1 MVMQTSILCSVCKS
15 GRIVTDLES
24 AEVVCESCGL
34 VSPDKAI
41 ESRAEWTTFESD
53 NGSNNCQRVGLP
65 NSLAFHDM
73 GLSTIIGS
81 QNKDSTG
88 HTLNTYVNSSMQRLR
103 TWDAR
108 SRSNISGHRNLMQAF
123 NELGRLKDK
132 LVLTNAIVEKTA
144 YIYRKAEEK
153 QMIRG
158 RSTSA
163 ILAAAIYIACRELG
177 APKSLREMIEASQ
190 VKSKAIRH
198 CYRLLALKLDV
209 KAPLI
214 EPSKYITRIAN
225 KAGISEKTKRIALT
239 MMEEITKN
247 EISAG
252 KNPVALAAT
261 VLYLSC
267 LASNENQTQMNIAAA
282 AGVTDVTIRKR
293 FKDLKTKHCLS
304 AMMMREMLL

>member
-1 MVMQTSILCSVCKS
+1 MQTSIQCSTCKS
-15 GRIVTDLES
+15 GRLITDIDS

-34 VSPDKAI
+34 VSPGKAI
-41 ESRAEWTTFESD
+41 ENPAMWITFESD
-53 NGSNNCQRVGLP
+53 NDSNRRQRVGLP
-65 NSLAFHDM
+65 NSIAFHDM

-88 HTLNTYVNSSMQRLR
+88 HPLNTHVNSSIQRLR

-123 NELGRLKDK
+123 NELSRLKDK
-132 LVLTNAIVEKTA
+132 LGLTNTIVEKAA

-158 RSTSA
+158 RSMSA

-177 APKSLREMIEASQ
+177 TPKSFREMTESSQ

-198 CYRLLALKLDV
+198 CYRLLAIELDA

-214 EPSKYITRIAN
+214 EPSKYIARIAN
-225 KAGISEKTKRIALT
+225 KAGISEKTKRLALT
-239 MMEEITKN
+239 MMKEITKN

-267 LASNENQTQMNIAAA
+267 LARNENQTQMKIAAA
-282 AGVTDVTIRKR
+282 AGTTEVSIRNR
-293 FKDLKTKHCLS
+293 SKDLKTKYCLNT
-304 AMMMREMLL
+304 MIWEMPF

>member
-1 MVMQTSILCSVCKS
+1 MQTSIQCSMCNS
-15 GRIVTDLES
+15 GRLVTDIES

-34 VSPDKAI
+34 VSTCKAI
-41 ESRAEWTTFESD
+41 ENPAMWMTFESD
-53 NGSNNCQRVGLP
+53 NGSNNRQRVGLP

-73 GLSTIIGS
+73 GLSTIIGG

-88 HTLNTYVNSSMQRLR
+88 HALNTYVNSSIQRLR

-123 NELGRLKDK
+123 NELSRLKDK
-132 LVLTNAIVEKTA
+132 LGLTNTIVEKAA
-144 YIYRKAEEK
+144 YIYRKAGEK
-153 QMIRG
+153 HMIRG
-158 RSTSA
+158 RSMSA

-177 APKSLREMIEASQ
+177 APKSLREMTESSQ
-190 VKSKAIRH
+190 VKSKTIRH
-198 CYRLLALKLDV
+198 CYMLLALELDV
-209 KAPLI
+209 KVPLI
-214 EPSKYITRIAN
+214 EPSKYVARIAN

-267 LASNENQTQMNIAAA
+267 LVSNENQTQMNIAAA
-282 AGVTDVTIRKR
+282 AGITEVTIRKR
-293 FKDLKTKHCLS
+293 LKDLKNKDCLS
-304 AMMMREMLL
+304 ATMMQEMLF

>member
-1 MVMQTSILCSVCKS
+1 MQTSIQCSMCNS
-15 GRIVTDLES
+15 GRLVTDIES

-34 VSPDKAI
+34 VSAGKAI
-41 ESRAEWTTFESD
+41 ENPAMWMTFESD
-53 NGSNNCQRVGLP
+53 NGSNNRQRGGLP

-73 GLSTIIGS
+73 GLSTIIGG

-88 HTLNTYVNSSMQRLR
+88 QALNTYVNSSIQRLR

-123 NELGRLKDK
+123 NELSRLKDK
-132 LVLTNAIVEKTA
+132 LGLTNTIVEKAA
-144 YIYRKAEEK
+144 YIYRKAGEK
-153 QMIRG
+153 HMIRG
-158 RSTSA
+158 RSISA

-177 APKSLREMIEASQ
+177 APKSLREMTESSK
-190 VKSKAIRH
+190 VKSKMIRH
-198 CYRLLALKLDV
+198 CYMLLALELDV
-209 KAPLI
+209 KVPLI
-214 EPSKYITRIAN
+214 EPSKYVARIAN

-267 LASNENQTQMNIAAA
+267 LVSNENQTQMNIAAA
-282 AGVTDVTIRKR
+282 AGITEVTIRKR
-293 FKDLKTKHCLS
+293 LKDLKNKDCLS
-304 AMMMREMLL
+304 ATMMMQEMLF

>member
-1 MVMQTSILCSVCKS
+1 MQTSLQCSICKS
-15 GRIVTDLES
+15 GRLITDIES

-34 VSPDKAI
+34 VSPGKATENPAMWI
-41 ESRAEWTTFESD
+41 TFESD
-53 NGSNNCQRVGLP
+53 NDSDRRQRVGLP
-65 NSLAFHDM
+65 SSIAFHDM

-81 QNKDSTG
+81 QNKDLTG
-88 HTLNTYVNSSMQRLR
+88 HPLNTHVNSSIQRLR

-123 NELGRLKDK
+123 SELSRLKDK
-132 LVLTNAIVEKTA
+132 LGLTNTIVEKAA

-158 RSTSA
+158 RSMSA

-177 APKSLREMIEASQ
+177 APKSFREMTESSQ

-198 CYRLLALKLDV
+198 CYRLLAIELDA

-214 EPSKYITRIAN
+214 EPSKYIARIAN
-225 KAGISEKTKRIALT
+225 KAGISEKTKRLALT
-239 MMEEITKN
+239 MMKEITKN

-267 LASNENQTQMNIAAA
+267 LARNENQTQMKIAAA
-282 AGVTDVTIRKR
+282 AGTTEVSIRNR
-293 FKDLKTKHCLS
+293 SKDLKTKYCLNT
-304 AMMMREMLL
+304 MIWEMPF

>member
-1 MVMQTSILCSVCKS
+1 MQTSIQCITCKS
-15 GRIVTDLES
+15 GRLITDIDS

-34 VSPDKAI
+34 VSPGKAI
-41 ESRAEWTTFESD
+41 ENPAMWITFESD
-53 NGSNNCQRVGLP
+53 NDSNRRQRVGLP
-65 NSLAFHDM
+65 NSIAFHDM

-88 HTLNTYVNSSMQRLR
+88 HPLNTHVNSSIQRLR

-123 NELGRLKDK
+123 SELSRLKDK
-132 LVLTNAIVEKTA
+132 LGLTNTIVEKAA

-158 RSTSA
+158 RSMSA

-177 APKSLREMIEASQ
+177 APKSFREMTESSQ

-198 CYRLLALKLDV
+198 CYRLLAIELDA
-209 KAPLI
+209 KTPLI
-214 EPSKYITRIAN
+214 EPSKYIARIAN
-225 KAGISEKTKRIALT
+225 KAGISEKTKRLALT
-239 MMEEITKN
+239 MMKEITKN

-267 LASNENQTQMNIAAA
+267 LARNENQTQMKIAAA
-282 AGVTDVTIRKR
+282 AGTTEVSIRNR
-293 FKDLKTKHCLS
+293 SKDLKTKYCLNT
-304 AMMMREMLL
+304 MIWEMPF